1 MSRQL
6 SSLRPGRSPA
16 TRCVSPIPPPTNFVA
31 SPPDVPS
38 VATARLIRLESRGT
52 RSHPGQT
59 LLLRATH
66 RSPRES
72 FEIGDISRKDLDR
85 DIIPMLHA
93 KDRKLQYHAH
103 DGARTAYRVFYHQD
117 PTRPNHFQA
126 RGTDTQDLMPGGIPV
141 IDQLCAALRDSPG
154 WGSLQPVIEGFM
166 QHRCPSVTA
175 TTGPEVV
182 SLTLGKDTPDRFQ
195 QVVDWLHTARNG
207 QCKIK

>member
-1 MSRQL
+1 M
-6 SSLRPGRSPA
+6 
-16 TRCVSPIPPPTNFVA
+16 
-31 SPPDVPS
+31 
-38 VATARLIRLESRGT
+38 

-117 PTRPNHFQA
+117 PTRPNYFQA

-166 QHRCPSVTA
+166 QHPCPSVTA

-195 QVVDWLHTARNG
+195 QVIDWLRHKQLAAADATGLFLPASDTESLTLQVMPG
-207 QCKIK
+207 MLSLIHI